1 MQALLN
7 HICCGLRTFLRHP
20 VIPQQTTSDTVSTT
34 NKAFCCIPQTQAT
47 PGCDNAYAV
56 SDKPCQT
63 RAGIVQQLNSQAE
76 TNAPMLVAD
85 DAYTVRCISI
95 NTIWLNIWHNFVKHL
110 FMQAGKLACTTS
122 QAANVKE
129 SLRLAA
135 RVLTDSRCTK
145 SCT

>member
-95 NTIWLNIWHNFVKHL
+95 NTIWHCSISGTTLSNISL
-110 FMQAGKLACTTS
+110 CKLAS
-122 QAANVKE
+122 WHAQQVKLQM
-129 SLRLAA
+129 SR
-135 RVLTDSRCTK
+135 RVSD
-145 SCT
+145 